1 MLKDKMGAKKALRSA
16 SKGINDAW
24 LEDVYGG
31 TVDGFSIEEMAL
43 IDERRR
49 YLESQGITDGP
60 DSYNNREAA
69 WRGYLD
75 GLKF

>member
-1 MLKDKMGAKKALRSA
+1 MLNGKMGARKDLKKAQKGMDEA
-16 SKGINDAW
+16 S
-24 LEDVYGG
+24 LEDIYGG
-31 TVDGFSIEEMAL
+31 AIDGFSIEEMAL
-43 IDERRR
+43 IDERRM
-49 YLESQGITDGP
+49 YLKSHGITDGP